1 MIAVR
6 YSMGLQDD
14 FDIPPEYRKAY
25 KSDKGPKMPRRG
37 TKEPKRT
44 DTIHQSVIGSEA
56 VVMRPKWTHLRLNQ
70 PELP

>member
-1 MIAVR
+1 
-6 YSMGLQDD
+6 
-14 FDIPPEYRKAY
+14 
-25 KSDKGPKMPRRG
+25 MPRRG

-70 PELP
+70 PELQ